1 MRTDGRNAGVAD
13 SFGEARQ
20 HRPPEP
26 GTAKVGAHWL
36 QARALQ
42 RLKGLVACDAQNN
55 HRWSLQ
61 LHLPD
66 PQLQALFAAN
76 HTASEQSPP
85 GETARALRR
94 RSGARQSLRPRIPE
108 PRKRPLALQT
118 GGVRGGAAAPV
129 PSNRLEVP
137 VSLCQDSSPFCKE
150 WNIPTP

>member
-1 MRTDGRNAGVAD
+1 MEPGRRKASENGR
-13 SFGEARQ
+13 SECRGCRFGEARQ

-76 HTASEQSPP
+76 HTASEQSPS
-85 GETARALRR
+85 GVTARALRR
-94 RSGARQSLRPRIPE
+94 RSGALQSL
-108 PRKRPLALQT
+108 
-118 GGVRGGAAAPV
+118 
-129 PSNRLEVP
+129 
-137 VSLCQDSSPFCKE
+137 
-150 WNIPTP
+150 